1 MYNNLYGEKYD
12 KNLSIKDIAK
22 LVKKEA
28 SKKYPN
34 CKISA
39 KTEHG
44 EVIRIA
50 VTLDKEEYRAKTI
63 DEVPR
68 GAIYLNIERKIG
80 HDGIIEEENF
90 KEYIENNVVKSVK
103 TLKIENDIKTMLEN
117 YNYNRSDIM
126 SDYFDYNF
134 YGFVDMEYK
143 EENWISYKKRLRGGA
158 IHLFLY
164 AIFLFKI
171 SFRQKFVK
179 KQLINIQ
186 DYNNN
191 LKQIKLKSK
200 Q

>member
-12 KNLSIKDIAK
+12 KNLNIKDIAR

-63 DEVPR
+63 NEVPR

-80 HDGIIEEENF
+80 HDGIIKEENF

-103 TLKIENDIKTMLEN
+103 TLNIENDIKTMLEN
-117 YNYNRSDIM
+117 YNYNKSDIM

-143 EENWISYKKRLRGGA
+143 EENWISYKK
-158 IHLFLY
+158 
-164 AIFLFKI
+164 
-171 SFRQKFVK
+171 
-179 KQLINIQ
+179 
-186 DYNNN
+186 D
-191 LKQIKLKSK
+191 
-200 Q
+200 